1 MELKLDTIFFEESMS
16 LAERFEF
23 EPLFFT
29 ISFVDSSRRRTDYVQ
44 DVIRKCDEASEMV
57 ATWEHV

>member
-1 MELKLDTIFFEESMS
+1 MS
-16 LAERFEF
+16 LAERVEF

-29 ISFVDSSRRRTDYVQ
+29 ISFVDSSRRRTDDVQ
-44 DVIRKCDEASEMV
+44 DVIREFDEASEMV